1 MKNKIEKTLEWSRT
15 RNNTTTSK
23 CGRFII
29 TTTKPYSIT
38 FVTITDTVNNT
49 AYGAS
54 YVSSAKVD
62 CANRVWEEN
71 RLRERAAKL
80 AK

>member
-1 MKNKIEKTLEWSRT
+1 MNENTTIKWGRT

-29 TTTKPYSIT
+29 TTTRPYPST
-38 FVTITDTVNNT
+38 TYVMITDTVRNQ

-71 RLRERAAKL
+71 RVSKL
-80 AK
+80 DI